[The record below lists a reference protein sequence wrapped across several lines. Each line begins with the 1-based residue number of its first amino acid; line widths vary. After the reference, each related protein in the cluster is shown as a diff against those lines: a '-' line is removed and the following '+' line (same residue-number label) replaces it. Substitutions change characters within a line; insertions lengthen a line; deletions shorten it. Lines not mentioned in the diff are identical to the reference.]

1 MNRLL
6 ILLGTVQPPMMRA
19 LLAYM
24 AGCASVGA
32 GLGVLTGIAAV
43 ICIPVGLLWLTARL
57 VWGW

>member
-6 ILLGTVQPPMMRA
+6 ILFELLQSRLMRF
-19 LLAYM
+19 LLLYM

-32 GLGVLTGIAAV
+32 GVGVFAGIV
-43 ICIPVGLLWLTARL
+43 CVPVGLLWLTARL

>member
-6 ILLGTVQPPMMRA
+6 ILLDVIQPPIVRA
-19 LLAYM
+19 ALVYL

-32 GLGVLTGIAAV
+32 GVGVFAGIV
-43 ICIPVGLLWLTARL
+43 CVPVGLLWLTCRL

>member
-6 ILLGTVQPPMMRA
+6 ILLEMIHPPIVRA
-19 LLAYM
+19 ALVYL

-32 GLGVLTGIAAV
+32 GVGVFAGIV
-43 ICIPVGLLWLTARL
+43 CVPIGLLWLTARL

>member
-6 ILLGTVQPPMMRA
+6 ILLDVIQPPIVRA
-19 LLAYM
+19 ALVYL

-32 GLGVLTGIAAV
+32 GVGVFAGTV
-43 ICIPVGLLWLTARL
+43 CVPVDLLWLTARL